1 MASQTES
8 LVVNALPVRFD
19 FLSFNAWTRDVEEN
33 EELSTVRARLR
44 DDWFV
49 YWDQGVLYLLP
60 LGDASQPPTGF
71 TRATFVTTE
80 HLRLLAR
87 LVTDSLVRR
96 FADYLPLRAKPFTF
110 IGRRRQLLEGLGQ
123 ALGVNQPLLKDFRIW
138 PKYELDARILQTDD
152 QDAYIA
158 ITIDV
163 STRWEITADLVAL
176 IRAGIDLTELYVVH
190 RVQEP
195 DARRLVGRIDS
206 VRDDSVALS
215 ESIDGTETVDL
226 NSVMLEGRRDAF
238 TRCLTGLLGPEA
250 YKRFLEQQEKA
261 IGGLLSGKPLLAEVR
276 RVGKLLSDSPLELSS
291 GMTCAVGVPLT
302 LRNTQTYKTVVS
314 ARRLDYCFDPAR
326 SKRHRY
332 VWPGL
337 ETYGPFSRDT
347 FARPSPTILVVCP
360 ASTKGAV
367 ETFVRR
373 LRDGMPDQHAYRGG
387 MTKTFGLVNPRF
399 EFALVQPGRGTPAER
414 YKDALKNALSR
425 DELPDAALIVVLDA
439 DADLPNDSNP
449 YLHSKATLLMAGVAA
464 QEIRLSTANRPL
476 QSLAYIL
483 QNVSI
488 ALYAK
493 MKGVPWTVDHDLTIA
508 DELVIGIGTAELSE
522 SRMTERHRYVGITTV
537 FRGDGNYLLGQL
549 AREAGYSEYPEV
561 LRDSTRAVIE
571 EIKVRNGWQPG
582 DTVRII
588 FHAAHPPRTVDFAR
602 LMREAVEAAGG
613 AQHVEFA
620 FVTVSHEHP
629 FALFDTAQPGKIAY
643 GGRKG
648 ELTPD
653 RGLLVQTGMFS
664 RLVTTT
670 GVSLVKRAGLP
681 LSKPLQVRL
690 HRESTFTD
698 MHYIAEQVVKFTGLS
713 WRSTHPAADPVT
725 IYYSELIAGLLGR
738 LKAVPEWS
746 PALLD
751 IRLRA
756 SKWFL

>member
-1 MASQTES
+1 
-8 LVVNALPVRFD
+8 
-19 FLSFNAWTRDVEEN
+19 
-33 EELSTVRARLR
+33 
-44 DDWFV
+44 
-49 YWDQGVLYLLP
+49 
-60 LGDASQPPTGF
+60 
-71 TRATFVTTE
+71 
-80 HLRLLAR
+80 
-87 LVTDSLVRR
+87 
-96 FADYLPLRAKPFTF
+96 
-110 IGRRRQLLEGLGQ
+110 
-123 ALGVNQPLLKDFRIW
+123 
-138 PKYELDARILQTDD
+138 
-152 QDAYIA
+152 
-158 ITIDV
+158 
-163 STRWEITADLVAL
+163 
-176 IRAGIDLTELYVVH
+176 
-190 RVQEP
+190 
-195 DARRLVGRIDS
+195 
-206 VRDDSVALS
+206 
-215 ESIDGTETVDL
+215 
-226 NSVMLEGRRDAF
+226 
-238 TRCLTGLLGPEA
+238 
-250 YKRFLEQQEKA
+250 
-261 IGGLLSGKPLLAEVR
+261 
-276 RVGKLLSDSPLELSS
+276 
-291 GMTCAVGVPLT
+291 
-302 LRNTQTYKTVVS
+302 
-314 ARRLDYCFDPAR
+314 
-326 SKRHRY
+326 
-332 VWPGL
+332 
-337 ETYGPFSRDT
+337 
-347 FARPSPTILVVCP
+347 
-360 ASTKGAV
+360 
-367 ETFVRR
+367 
-373 LRDGMPDQHAYRGG
+373 

-439 DADLPNDSNP
+439 EADLPNDSNP
-449 YLHSKATLLMAGVAA
+449 YLHSKATMLMAGVAA

-476 QSLAYIL
+476 ESLAYIL

-508 DELVIGIGTAELSE
+508 DELVIGVGTAELSE

-549 AREAGYSEYPEV
+549 SREAGYSDYPEV
-561 LRDSTRAVIE
+561 LRDSTRAVIA
-571 EIKVRNGWQPG
+571 EIKQRNGWQPG

-588 FHAAHPPRTVDFAR
+588 FHAARPPRTVDFAR
-602 LMREAVEAAGG
+602 LMREAVEAVGG
-613 AQHVEFA
+613 EQHVEFA

-681 LSKPLQVRL
+681 LSKPLHVRL